1 MAQNLLPQS
10 ALPIGQTPLQTIQ
23 APRVQVNIPNP
34 LDVSSF
40 FKMQQGQQ
48 NNLGILQRNEQLK
61 LQRQELDLRKYET
74 MVREMESIMNLANNG
89 FGEFYDNKAQQRSA
103 NKSTGVD
110 AFSNL
115 NPFYAKHAEI
125 IDRNQGIYDSAQKKL
140 DEMGMSFLTSG
151 STDPAARFEVSRGM
165 NNVITD
171 TMRQV
176 KRDPEYV
183 KYSTMH
189 MAYNKWLDEIN
200 KRKNNGDYVDV
211 RAVDEM
217 EAKYTAWAN
226 GDDSVGEMSLSQFN
240 PDKYVF
246 KADVL
251 KDMAADSKLL
261 STGVEQF
268 EEIET
273 TGGGVLAGK
282 KTTKRSLDE
291 ITNELYDKYSTDPN
305 ARAIY
310 RNIYDGKKKEDDT
323 PYTMKDWVRD
333 LARPYAPKEGL
344 EVTEVAEPGSPL
356 IKPGDGKAVSDSKE
370 GTGSSYSKLFGDEPK
385 TEDERM
391 RKAVMDEID
400 GMGFDAAE
408 VGRLPY
414 LKINDSEDIERL
426 KFKYYG
432 TVDGEEVEVDRKDP
446 RANRLEVILEGGFYD
461 EDGNKVEDKI
471 ISTHGK
477 RKDLENSI
485 GRTDSGKVP
494 AGLLPINQE
503 WFEREG
509 LNYRIKG
516 ESSYISSQ
524 TLDVLKSLPSKFNTD
539 KVILSSIFRDE
550 YENKNAN
557 GHPNSDHLFG
567 DAIDFSYSTQEG
579 RELGRWALSDEGKA
593 KLKEAGYFADEHDK
607 GSGLHLHIAPINPMG
622 REAKDDPRYHPVN
635 PKTGKPED
643 LTVRSHYEA
652 AGNEQYGEGT
662 AKAME
667 FADQKMSMY
676 IMDKLLAG
684 ENVDNAELNHI
695 RNNPPKGY
703 GETILNVNR
712 KINEGIKEMDE
723 MEALLAKKSVVSLK
737 DSESKR
743 LEELKGK
750 YQSQE
755 DPQGREAFLIRQSLN
770 DAIIA
775 NRKDDLLRDM
785 VRYDLVDEIAEE
797 IDIPLSGSTKGIKI
811 TPIIDPSTGQK
822 NPVYPFLV
830 STSKVNTKSSAPGY
844 APGSKIPVAG
854 DPVPMKKEDLIKLLQ
869 DNVQYMDNETKDK
882 LFDKEMVAY
891 NIQLQAR
898 NNVKKTH
905 DNIDKGKQAMIE
917 ETRKELEDKNK
928 QPKVNSSYDYFINN
942 K

>member
-344 EVTEVAEPGSPL
+344 EVTEESDGRFIFDPNKKSAVTSASKSEGKGLYDDLTPTVKSSFISGESVVKKAGIDPSRFSFKDLVAIGEAKLQDISIDEETGIVTIQERDDLGPTGEEYTIQPL
-356 IKPGDGKAVSDSKE
+356 SMEKVEKRAMFNQKSTSDVETLKPSDFGIDTSYIIDSEMKNIPQGESESNKENRTGVYSVREEFEFKDGKKTNKSK
-370 GTGSSYSKLFGDEPK
+370 GKSY
-385 TEDERM
+385 
-391 RKAVMDEID
+391 
-400 GMGFDAAE
+400 GF
-408 VGRLPY
+408 
-414 LKINDSEDIERL
+414 
-426 KFKYYG
+426 
-432 TVDGEEVEVDRKDP
+432 
-446 RANRLEVILEGGFYD
+446 
-461 EDGNKVEDKI
+461 
-471 ISTHGK
+471 
-477 RKDLENSI
+477 
-485 GRTDSGKVP
+485 
-494 AGLLPINQE
+494 
-503 WFEREG
+503 
-509 LNYRIKG
+509 
-516 ESSYISSQ
+516 SQ
-524 TLDVLKSLPSKFNTD
+524 L
-539 KVILSSIFRDE
+539 
-550 YENKNAN
+550 Y
-557 GHPNSDHLFG
+557 G
-567 DAIDFSYSTQEG
+567 DAWNSFAADLLGFKSASTMLKQ
-579 RELGRWALSDEGKA
+579 RPELDAT
-593 KLKEAGYFADEHDK
+593 
-607 GSGLHLHIAPINPMG
+607 
-622 REAKDDPRYHPVN
+622 N
-635 PKTGKPED
+635 PK
-643 LTVRSHYEA
+643 
-652 AGNEQYGEGT
+652 NE
-662 AKAME
+662 
-667 FADQKMSMY
+667 
-676 IMDKLLAG
+676 
-684 ENVDNAELNHI
+684 
-695 RNNPPKGY
+695 
-703 GETILNVNR
+703 
-712 KINEGIKEMDE
+712 
-723 MEALLAKKSVVSLK
+723 
-737 DSESKR
+737 
-743 LEELKGK
+743 
-750 YQSQE
+750 
-755 DPQGREAFLIRQSLN
+755 
-770 DAIIA
+770 DAIIDFIESNVSVIGDDGFQQREEKFLFDTKWSKPIIYTENKLDRAISPEVRTWIADAA
-775 NRKDDLLRDM
+775 NQHGQVIPEVIDKALEIIDDNS
-785 VRYDLVDEIAEE
+785 DLDKNNDVDLILALEE
-797 IDIPLSGSTKGIKI
+797 ARVEYIYNLSGKSI
-811 TPIIDPSTGQK
+811 TRTEADSIVNNRVKSLTENMINSFTERASQTIQKQPTNNNRSTG
-822 NPVYPFLV
+822 
-830 STSKVNTKSSAPGY
+830 
-844 APGSKIPVAG
+844 IP
-854 DPVPMKKEDLIKLLQ
+854 
-869 DNVQYMDNETKDK
+869 
-882 LFDKEMVAY
+882 
-891 NIQLQAR
+891 
-898 NNVKKTH
+898 
-905 DNIDKGKQAMIE
+905 
-917 ETRKELEDKNK
+917 
-928 QPKVNSSYDYFINN
+928 DYL